1 MNDSGLRVL
10 VVEVSALLAERL
22 NETIGQIAG
31 LEVVGTTDTEQ
42 GALDILRTTNV
53 DVMILELQL
62 REGTGFG
69 ILKQLHGQKPRTIVL
84 SNFGLPAYQQRARE
98 LGVEHFLDKSREF
111 ERLPEIL
118 QQISSGAH

>member
-10 VVEVSALLAERL
+10 LVEVSALLAERL

-42 GALDILRTTNV
+42 GALDILRTTSV

-84 SNFGLPAYQQRARE
+84 TNFGLPAYQQRARE